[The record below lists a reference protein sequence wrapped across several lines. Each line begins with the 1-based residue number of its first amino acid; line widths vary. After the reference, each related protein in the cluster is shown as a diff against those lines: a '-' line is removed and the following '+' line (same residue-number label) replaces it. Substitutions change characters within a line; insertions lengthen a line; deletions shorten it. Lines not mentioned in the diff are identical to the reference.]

1 MRPHRSDGAGGERQ
15 HCPNARLYELHRLAG
30 GDAAR

>member
-1 MRPHRSDGAGGERQ
+1 MRPHRSDGLGD
-15 HCPNARLYELHRLAG
+15 NANTARTCLCELHCLAG

>member
-1 MRPHRSDGAGGERQ
+1 MRPHRSDGLGHANSAQ
-15 HCPNARLYELHRLAG
+15 CRLCELHRLAG

>member
-1 MRPHRSDGAGGERQ
+1 MRPHRSDGLGY
-15 HCPNARLYELHRLAG
+15 NANSARTRLCELHRLAG